1 MGESMPG
8 TGDGDKERDR
18 GLLEAALFLAGKPLS
33 RRKLAKILDDASLA
47 YVDLLLDELRED
59 LSQPHRGIELRV
71 EEGKILLQVKSSYVD
86 AVAYLAP
93 QQDIPRPILRSLA
106 MIAYN
111 NPMTQADLV
120 KARGNKAY
128 GHVQELIERR
138 LIRAEEQGRTL
149 LLHVTGEFLRHFGLT
164 NVEEFRFHLQ
174 VPAAEEKDP
183 DEERATPS
191 EDLLAAENSPSDGEP
206 TGMNDSSDGTD
217 SKEVT

>member
-33 RRKLAKILDDASLA
+33 RRKLAKILDEASLA
-47 YVDLLLDELRED
+47 YVDLLLDELREE
-59 LSQPHRGIELRV
+59 LSQTHRGIELRV
-71 EEGKILLQVKSSYVD
+71 KEGKILLQVKNDYVD
-86 AVAYLAP
+86 AVAHLAP

-111 NPMTQADLV
+111 NPMTQADLI

-138 LIRAEEQGRTL
+138 LIRAEAQGRTL

-164 NVEEFRFHLQ
+164 NVEEFRFNIQ
-174 VPAAEEKDP
+174 VPTAEE
-183 DEERATPS
+183 EELGEEQTTPL
-191 EDLLAAENSPSDGEP
+191 EELLAEENSPSAEESV
-206 TGMNDSSDGTD
+206 GMNDSNAVTD
-217 SKEVT
+217 SKEVE

>member
-1 MGESMPG
+1 
-8 TGDGDKERDR
+8 
-18 GLLEAALFLAGKPLS
+18 
-33 RRKLAKILDDASLA
+33 
-47 YVDLLLDELRED
+47 
-59 LSQPHRGIELRV
+59 
-71 EEGKILLQVKSSYVD
+71 
-86 AVAYLAP
+86 
-93 QQDIPRPILRSLA
+93 

-174 VPAAEEKDP
+174 EPAAEEKNP

-191 EDLLAAENSPSDGEP
+191 EDLPAEENPPSNGELV
-206 TGMNDSSDGTD
+206 GMKDSSDGTD
-217 SKEVT
+217 SKEVA

>member
-1 MGESMPG
+1 MPS

-33 RRKLAKILDDASLA
+33 RRKLAKILDEASLA
-47 YVDLLLDELRED
+47 YVDLLLDELREE

-71 EEGKILLQVKSSYVD
+71 EEGKLLLQVKNSYVD
-86 AVAYLAP
+86 AVAHLAP

-120 KARGNKAY
+120 KTRGNKAY

-164 NVEEFRFHLQ
+164 NVEEFRFHLP
-174 VPAAEEKDP
+174 VPTAEEEEP
-183 DEERATPS
+183 NEERATPA
-191 EDLLAAENSPSDGEP
+191 EDLLAEENLPSDREP
-206 TGMNDSSDGTD
+206 AGMNNSSNGTD
-217 SKEVT
+217 SKEVE

>member
-1 MGESMPG
+1 MPS
-8 TGDGDKERDR
+8 TGDGDKKRDR

-33 RRKLAKILDDASLA
+33 RRKLAKILDEASLA
-47 YVDLLLDELRED
+47 YIDLLLDELREE
-59 LSQPHRGIELRV
+59 LSQPHRGIEVRV
-71 EEGKILLQVKSSYVD
+71 EEGKILLQVKNSYVD
-86 AVAYLAP
+86 AVAHLAP

-174 VPAAEEKDP
+174 APAAGEEP
-183 DEERATPS
+183 DKEQATPL
-191 EDLLAAENSPSDGEP
+191 EELLAEENLPSAGEP
-206 TGMNDSSDGTD
+206 AGMNDSSDGTD
-217 SKEVT
+217 SKEVA

>member
-1 MGESMPG
+1 MPG
-8 TGDGDKERDR
+8 AGDGDKKRDR

-33 RRKLAKILDDASLA
+33 RRKLANILDEASLA
-47 YVDLLLDELRED
+47 YVDVLLDELREE
-59 LSQPHRGIELRV
+59 LSQTHRGIELRV
-71 EEGKILLQVKSSYVD
+71 KEGKILLQVKSDYVD
-86 AVAYLAP
+86 AVAHLAP

-138 LIRAEEQGRTL
+138 LIRAEAQGRTL

-164 NVEEFRFHLQ
+164 NVEEFRFNIE
-174 VPAAEEKDP
+174 VPAAEEEESDK
-183 DEERATPS
+183 ERATPL
-191 EDLLAAENSPSDGEP
+191 EELLAEENPPSAGEP
-206 TGMNDSSDGTD
+206 TGTNDASIETD
-217 SKEVT
+217 NKEVA

>member
-1 MGESMPG
+1 MPG
-8 TGDGDKERDR
+8 TGDGNKERDR
-18 GLLEAALFLAGKPLS
+18 GLLEAALFLTGKPLS
-33 RRKLAKILDDASLA
+33 RRKLAKILDEASLA
-47 YVDLLLDELRED
+47 YVDLLLDELREE
-59 LSQPHRGIELRV
+59 LSQTHRGIELRV
-71 EEGKILLQVKSSYVD
+71 EEGKILLQVKHSYVD
-86 AVAYLAP
+86 AVAHLAP

-149 LLHVTGEFLRHFGLT
+149 LLHVTGEFLRHFGLS

-174 VPAAEEKDP
+174 EPAAEEENP
-183 DEERATPS
+183 DEEKATPS
-191 EDLLAAENSPSDGEP
+191 EDPLTEENAPSDGEQV
-206 TGMNDSSDGTD
+206 GMNDSINGTD
-217 SKEVT
+217 SKEVA

>member
-1 MGESMPG
+1 MPG

-33 RRKLAKILDDASLA
+33 RRKLANILDEASLA
-47 YVDLLLDELRED
+47 YVDSLLDELREE
-59 LSQPHRGIELRV
+59 LSQTHRGIELRV
-71 EEGKILLQVKSSYVD
+71 KEGKILLQVKNSYVD
-86 AVAYLAP
+86 AVAHLAP

-138 LIRAEEQGRTL
+138 LIRAEAQGRTL

-164 NVEEFRFHLQ
+164 NVEEFRFNIE
-174 VPAAEEKDP
+174 VPTTKKKEP
-183 DEERATPS
+183 SEERATPA
-191 EDLLAAENSPSDGEP
+191 EDLLAEESLPSDGEP
-206 TGMNDSSDGTD
+206 AGMNDSSNGTD
-217 SKEVT
+217 SKEVA